1 MQVHIFWDAQT
12 KFCPKDNEDGQR
24 RAFNPHW
31 PQANGQMLQKQGFVL
46 CGMCNMA
53 GSNWLGL
60 HKCLTPFNTRLHNHF
75 IKTTAWVGGSDEERC
90 WKGRGCYFDIT

>member
-53 GSNWLGL
+53 GSN
-60 HKCLTPFNTRLHNHF
+60 
-75 IKTTAWVGGSDEERC
+75 
-90 WKGRGCYFDIT
+90 